1 MKKHKIK
8 NYWNGEA
15 KKWDAFVDDKK
26 NLWTRRSHMMVE
38 FISKIIPTHGNS
50 LDLGCGP
57 GVLCGLLAEKGFTAH
72 GVDISEN
79 MLSYAKNRN
88 PNVSFAMGD
97 EKEIPFNQMQFS
109 LITAF
114 GVLEYIENR
123 QGYIQKITKMLRP
136 GGIMLLS
143 NSNNR
148 SFFVLLAIL
157 SRLLRLPLHPNQA
170 WIDTIKNLSHTGIW
184 SGGKINHDKADNI
197 YNANSLDHLAI
208 SSGMKL
214 ITSFGMF
221 NFSFLD
227 CKPFLVSLQKSR
239 LGRSIL
245 RKWAWNY
252 IGVYRKPCSKI
263 ELSK

>member
-15 KKWDAFVDDKK
+15 KRWEAFVDNKK
-26 NLWTRRSHMMVE
+26 SHWTRRSHLMIDL
-38 FISKIIPTHGNS
+38 ISKVIPSHGNS

-57 GVLCGLLAEKGFTAH
+57 GVLCALLAEKGFTAH

-79 MLSYAKNRN
+79 MLSYAKARN
-88 PNVSFAMGD
+88 PNLSFAIGD
-97 EKEIPFNQMQFS
+97 ERKIPFNQMQFS

-114 GVLEYIENR
+114 GLLEYIENR
-123 QGYIQKITKMLRP
+123 QRYIQKITKMLRP

-148 SFFVLLAIL
+148 SLFVLLAIL
-157 SRLLRLPLHPNQA
+157 SRLLRLPLHPNKA
-170 WIDTIKNLSHTGIW
+170 WIDTINNLSHTGIW
-184 SGGKINHDKADNI
+184 TGGKINHNRADNI
-197 YNANSLDHLAI
+197 YNANNLDNLAVN
-208 SSGMKL
+208 SGMEL

-221 NFSFLD
+221 NLPFLD
-227 CKPFLVSLQKSR
+227 RKPFLFSLQTHQ

-252 IGVYRKPCSKI
+252 IGVYRKTC
-263 ELSK
+263 